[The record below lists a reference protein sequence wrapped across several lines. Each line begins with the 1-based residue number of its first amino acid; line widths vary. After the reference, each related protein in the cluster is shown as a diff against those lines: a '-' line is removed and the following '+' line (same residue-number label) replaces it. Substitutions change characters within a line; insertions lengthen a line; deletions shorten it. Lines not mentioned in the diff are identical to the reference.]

1 MTAALCLTPDRAFF
15 RQAICTA
22 ATILAQP
29 DADRFDIHLV
39 CEEADVAPG
48 FELLAPA
55 LRERINLTIFDFSA
69 LDHGVRPGGRFS
81 RAVLR
86 RLFLDRVL
94 PPRYQRIVSVDSDM
108 WIARPGLGRLADIDL
123 GAMPIAA
130 AYDMIFLFDCNG
142 GALARRFLAQRL
154 ALGLGPTTPYFNA
167 GLMVIDR
174 AQWTARQ
181 LGVRAVDALRRAPDR
196 YPFIEQSALNQL
208 IAGGFAPL
216 SPRYNFMGDFFLLDM
231 ETAVEPIVRHFVN
244 APKPW
249 QLDEWRGE
257 ARFAEDYRAWFAASP
272 WPEFAGAVPP
282 TAKARRGR
290 PRMTPARRAFAERL
304 AAFLRRCDFI
314 DGWRMPEPS
323 ARKPV
328 RSDAQTAL

>member
-1 MTAALCLTPDRAFF
+1 MTTALCLTPDRAFF

-29 DADRFDIHLV
+29 DADQFDVHLV
-39 CEEADVAPG
+39 CEEQDVAPG
-48 FELLAPA
+48 FERLAPA
-55 LRERINLTIFDFSA
+55 LRQRIHLTIFDFSA
-69 LDHGVRPGGRFS
+69 LDQGVRPAGRFS

-94 PPRYQRIVSVDSDM
+94 PPRYRRIVSVDSDM
-108 WIARPGLGRLADIDL
+108 WIARPGLGRLADVDL
-123 GAMPIAA
+123 GAAPIAA
-130 AYDMIFLFDCNG
+130 AYDMIYLFDFNG

-174 AQWTARQ
+174 ARWSAMD
-181 LGVRAVDALRRAPDR
+181 LGARAVDALRHTPDR

-231 ETAVEPIVRHFVN
+231 EAAVEPIVRHFVN

-257 ARFAEDYRAWFAASP
+257 ARFALDYRDWFAGSP
-272 WPEFAGAVPP
+272 WPEFPGVWPHPPRASAG
-282 TAKARRGR
+282 K
-290 PRMTPARRAFAERL
+290 PRMTPARRAFADRL
-304 AAFLRRCDFI
+304 AAFLRRGQFI
-314 DGWRMPEPS
+314 DGWRMPDLAVRNPVQSS
-323 ARKPV
+323 AE
-328 RSDAQTAL
+328 AAL

>member
-1 MTAALCLTPDRAFF
+1 MTTALCLTPDRAFF

-29 DADRFDIHLV
+29 DANRFDIHLV
-39 CEEADVAPG
+39 CEEQDIAPG

-55 LRERINLTIFDFSA
+55 LRERIKLTIFDFSA
-69 LDHGVRPGGRFS
+69 LDRGVRPAGRFS

-94 PPRYQRIVSVDSDM
+94 PPRYRRIVSVDSDM
-108 WIARPGLGRLADIDL
+108 WIARPGLGRLADLDL
-123 GAMPIAA
+123 RGMPIAA
-130 AYDMIFLFDCNG
+130 AYDMIFLFDFNG

-154 ALGLGPTTPYFNA
+154 GLGLGPSTPYFNA
-167 GLMVIDR
+167 GMMVIDR
-174 AQWTARQ
+174 AQWTVRD
-181 LGVRAVDALRRAPDR
+181 LGARAVDALRRAPER
-196 YPFIEQSALNQL
+196 YPFVEQSALNQL

-216 SPRYNFMGDFFLLDM
+216 SPRYNFMGDFFLLGM
-231 ETAVEPIVRHFVN
+231 EAAVDPIVRHFVN

-249 QLDEWRGE
+249 QFDEWRGE
-257 ARFAEDYRAWFAASP
+257 ARFSEDYRAWFAASP
-272 WPEFAGAVPP
+272 WPELADAAPHAVGA
-282 TAKARRGR
+282 TRGK

-314 DGWRMPEPS
+314 DGWRMPAPVG
-323 ARKPV
+323 RKPL
-328 RSDAQTAL
+328 RSEAQTAL